1 MVCPRT
7 SAADRVPCVLSLI
20 GHSDALSYI
29 DVTKDVARAST
40 GIVHSLDQ
48 PNESWSKGGTP
59 DHTHEGREQAQGVPF
74 NFNQAAPDEPVD
86 SPIHDSDD
94 QTMEDQQPGYEG
106 QSLPRGMGGD
116 LVDEITV
123 SSSSMQ
129 TRPVEQAHTPSIV
142 SNNEQSLS
150 ARSQAQLQSPALTT
164 HSLTSGGQSILDAP
178 HPSYAFPSPYYASPD
193 ALHGL
198 PEKATHQA
206 YTNLQEACL
215 VKHFISKLAHAFE
228 TTDRDRHF
236 SLVIPQRAMFCP
248 VLLYAIL
255 TASARHLTR
264 LHSAHS
270 DKPVEFE
277 GTPLPDLN
285 ENSAIEY
292 HNICISYL
300 MEVLNDPKTINQD
313 ALIAAT
319 ILRFHEQIDSESPPF
334 SIGPPK
340 SNVLLM
346 HGSLD
351 HVSVEVN
358 KMAFAAPLT
367 GWDPETYLSVLRGVI
382 ESQQNESFYS
392 LRTIHG
398 PPRDCD
404 IYASNNASLAHS
416 ACLIA
421 LRQEI
426 WSVLLY
432 RRPFRLPLC
441 PDNDYSNLDPAA
453 DDYTWTNRILIW
465 CADVCKFAFGG
476 EAGIIETGSRVERWK
491 RLKVVQDKWDSVQ
504 PACFKPL
511 YYREA
516 EPARGK
522 YFPEEWHMNDCQVL
536 ALQHFEL
543 ARMVLAAYDPD
554 LQRIGLGASSSI
566 LTLEAQLRRSTMR
579 LCGLALANLN
589 DQPGMVTAA
598 VGISMCGEYIR
609 DPGEQGAIKGFL
621 NTLEREHAWP
631 TQSVRHALRDAW
643 EATRKQSAAFS
654 VSTT

>member
-1 MVCPRT
+1 MDLHSIRIRHGWQPTNMVCPCT
-7 SAADRVPCVLSLI
+7 SAAEGVPCAHSLI

-29 DVTKDVARAST
+29 DVTKDVARASA
-40 GIVHSLDQ
+40 GIVQSPGQ

-59 DHTHEGREQAQGVPF
+59 DHTHEGREQAQGAPF
-74 NFNQAAPDEPVD
+74 NFDQAAPEEPVD
-86 SPIHDSDD
+86 SPTQDSDH
-94 QTMEDQQPGYEG
+94 QTIENQQPSHEG
-106 QSLPRGMGGD
+106 QSLPGRMGGD

-123 SSSSMQ
+123 SSSLMQ
-129 TRPVEQAHTPSIV
+129 TRPVEQTRSPSTI

-150 ARSQAQLQSPALTT
+150 AKSQAQIRSPALTT

-178 HPSYAFPSPYYASPD
+178 YPSYAFPSPYYASPD

-215 VKHFISKLAHAFE
+215 VKHFINKLAHAFE

-264 LHSAHS
+264 LHSALS

-300 MEVLNDPKTINQD
+300 MEVLNDPKKTINQD

-319 ILRFHEQIDSESPPF
+319 ILRFHEQIDT
-334 SIGPPK
+334 
-340 SNVLLM
+340 
-346 HGSLD
+346 
-351 HVSVEVN
+351 
-358 KMAFAAPLT
+358 PLT
-367 GWDPETYLSVLRGVI
+367 GWDSETYLSVLRGVI

-441 PDNDYSNLDPAA
+441 PDNDYSNLDPAT

-476 EAGIIETGSRVERWK
+476 EASIIETSSRVERWK

-516 EPARGK
+516 EPSRGK

-536 ALQHFEL
+536 GLQHFEL

-609 DPGEQGAIKGFL
+609 DPGEQNAIEGFL

-654 VSTT
+654 ISTA

>member
-1 MVCPRT
+1 MPYIETEAATKATLMYLAATAKSPVSNVCVQGNL
-7 SAADRVPCVLSLI
+7 SASKRLLGLSMSSPSTQTR
-20 GHSDALSYI
+20 HDALSYI
-29 DVTKDVARAST
+29 DVTKEVALASVGSAQHPDHT
-40 GIVHSLDQ
+40 
-48 PNESWSKGGTP
+48 NERRSKRLLP
-59 DHTHEGREQAQGVPF
+59 DHTHESAERAAEASSLSD
-74 NFNQAAPDEPVD
+74 QAAPEQLHGSPVY
-86 SPIHDSDD
+86 DSDD
-94 QTMEDQQPGYEG
+94 EIMENPQPTYEE
-106 QSLPRGMGGD
+106 QSRAQRIEPD
-116 LVDEITV
+116 LFSRIEA
-123 SSSSMQ
+123 SSSPIQ
-129 TRPVEQAHTPSIV
+129 TQPVEQVQSSTEVPSHDQSRPAGSQTQVGSQTGHGLTPSNQSV
-142 SNNEQSLS
+142 SDL
-150 ARSQAQLQSPALTT
+150 
-164 HSLTSGGQSILDAP
+164 P

-206 YTNLQEACL
+206 YTSLQEACL
-215 VKHFISKLAHAFE
+215 IKHFINKLAHAFE

-264 LHSAHS
+264 LHSTHS
-270 DKPVEFE
+270 KRPVEFE
-277 GTPLPDLN
+277 GTPLADLN
-285 ENSAIEY
+285 ENSAVEY
-292 HNICISYL
+292 HNLCISYL
-300 MEVLNDPKTINQD
+300 MEVLNDPKKTINQD

-319 ILRFHEQIDSESPPF
+319 ILRFHEQIDT
-334 SIGPPK
+334 
-340 SNVLLM
+340 
-346 HGSLD
+346 
-351 HVSVEVN
+351 
-358 KMAFAAPLT
+358 PLT
-367 GWDPETYLSVLRGVI
+367 GWDSETYLSVLRGVI
-382 ESQQNESFYS
+382 ESQQNGSFYS

-441 PDNDYSNLDPAA
+441 PDNDYSDLDPAV
-453 DDYTWTNRILIW
+453 DDYTWTNRILVW

-476 EAGIIETGSRVERWK
+476 VGGTIEPSSRVDRWK

-511 YYREA
+511 YYRDA
-516 EPARGK
+516 DPLRGK

-543 ARMVLAAYDPD
+543 ARILLAVYDPN
-554 LQRIGLGASSSI
+554 LQRLGLGSSSSM
-566 LTLEAQLRRSTMR
+566 TSLEAQLRRSTMR
-579 LCGLALANLN
+579 LCGLALANIN

-598 VGISMCGEYIR
+598 VGVSMCGEYIR
-609 DPGEQGAIKGFL
+609 DAGEQSAVEGFL
-621 NTLEREHAWP
+621 STLEREHAWP
-631 TQSVRHALRDAW
+631 TQAVRHALRDAW
-643 EATRKQSAAFS
+643 EATRKQSAAYS
-654 VSTT
+654 SPEE

>member
-1 MVCPRT
+1 MQP
-7 SAADRVPCVLSLI
+7 SDQANDRP
-20 GHSDALSYI
+20 
-29 DVTKDVARAST
+29 TKR
-40 GIVHSLDQ
+40 
-48 PNESWSKGGTP
+48 PTP
-59 DHTHEGREQAQGVPF
+59 DHAREEPERAPEAASISD
-74 NFNQAAPDEPVD
+74 QAAPDESLGSPVHEPED
-86 SPIHDSDD
+86 RTMGDPQPSYEERSQDTRIGGGMFAQIEGSLSP
-94 QTMEDQQPGYEG
+94 
-106 QSLPRGMGGD
+106 
-116 LVDEITV
+116 
-123 SSSSMQ
+123 MQ
-129 TRPVEQAHTPSIV
+129 TRPAQHVQSPILVAS
-142 SNNEQSLS
+142 NEQSLA
-150 ARSQAQLQSPALTT
+150 ARSETQLRSPALTT
-164 HSLTSGGQSILDAP
+164 HSLTSGGQCVSDAP

-215 VKHFISKLAHAFE
+215 VKHFINKLAHAFE

-264 LHSAHS
+264 LHSTHS
-270 DKPVEFE
+270 NRPVEFE

-300 MEVLNDPKTINQD
+300 MEVLNDPKKTINQD

-319 ILRFHEQIDSESPPF
+319 ILRFHEQIDT
-334 SIGPPK
+334 
-340 SNVLLM
+340 
-346 HGSLD
+346 
-351 HVSVEVN
+351 
-358 KMAFAAPLT
+358 PLT

-441 PDNDYSNLDPAA
+441 PDNDYSNLDPAV
-453 DDYTWTNRILIW
+453 DDYTWTNRILVW

-476 EAGIIETGSRVERWK
+476 EGGIVEPSSRVERWK
-491 RLKVVQDKWDSVQ
+491 RLKVVQDRWDAVQ

-511 YYREA
+511 YYRDA
-516 EPARGK
+516 DPSRGK

-543 ARMVLAAYDPD
+543 ARILLAAYNPN
-554 LQRIGLGASSSI
+554 LQRIGLGSSSSI
-566 LTLEAQLRRSTMR
+566 TTLEAQLRRSTMR

-609 DPGEQGAIKGFL
+609 DAGEQSAIEGFL
-621 NTLEREHAWP
+621 STLEREHAWP
-631 TQSVRHALRDAW
+631 TQTVRQALRDAW
-643 EATRKQSAAFS
+643 EATRRQSAAFS
-654 VSTT
+654 SPAG